1 MAQCLSAECL
11 QQIISY
17 LEGDNKSLHSCLLVN
32 RFWCY
37 NTVST
42 LWSRPWCFYEITQ
55 TSATSLIQTYVDCL
69 SEAAKINLYSNGII
83 CRNHLKSAPPIFDY
97 PSFLRSLDY
106 DYMYWTISQ
115 WLVSCWL
122 YRVLNYEE
130 EVNECQTDRIEEC
143 IIRFAPDERFNND
156 EYNEIEEENERKT
169 ILVVRELCNLF
180 KNRCRTFHDLHLEN
194 KAIQSNEFLFLP
206 SSTDHCNYLTNLR
219 QLVCLGDNKSELL
232 LAISEVCKNL
242 RKVSIGFPLALQWK
256 SHYESDAMSLGTL
269 IEKQTR
275 LESVCLYGYK
285 RLISYL
291 IESLL
296 SQSKSLNILELM
308 YTDFREAQDYQ
319 SLALLPSCKNL
330 KSLKIHNCFIPP
342 DERIMPL
349 TSLQQ
354 LEEFDFC
361 NEWNPLYP
369 LIQQKFWDE
378 LFLNNANTLR
388 KLSLWWVRSDSKDG
402 AKIIE
407 SITKRCSKNISI
419 LHLPILWTHEIL
431 TLFDHCRQLKEFS
444 FSGDD
449 LDANEFLS
457 QLGAF
462 IPTTLRSL
470 TIKDGHSG
478 GWNFTEKSLYSFLS
492 SCQAKLQIMDLTSCS
507 CMTDRHYDVISRRG
521 IINCLHK

>member
-1 MAQCLSAECL
+1 MVQGLSAECL

-17 LEGDNKSLHSCLLVN
+17 LEDDNRSLHSCLLVN

-42 LWSRPWCFYEITQ
+42 LWSRPWCSYEITQ
-55 TSATSLIQTYVDCL
+55 TSATSLIQTYIDCL
-69 SEAAKINLYSNGII
+69 SEEAKIDLYNNGII
-83 CRNHLKSAPPIFDY
+83 YRNHLKSAPPIFDY
-97 PSFLRSLDY
+97 PSFLRSLNY
-106 DYMYWTISQ
+106 DYMHWSISQ
-115 WLVSCWL
+115 WLISCWL

-130 EVNECQTDRIEEC
+130 EVNECQTDRIEDC

-156 EYNEIEEENERKT
+156 EYNEIEDENERKT
-169 ILVVRELCNLF
+169 IIIAKELCNLF
-180 KNRCRTFHDLHLEN
+180 KDRCSTFHDLHLEN
-194 KAIQSNEFLFLP
+194 KAIQCDGFLFLP
-206 SSTDHCNYLTNLR
+206 SSTDSCNYLKNLR

-232 LAISEVCKNL
+232 LAISEVCKDL

-256 SHYESDAMSLGTL
+256 SHYESDAMSL
-269 IEKQTR
+269 
-275 LESVCLYGYK
+275 
-285 RLISYL
+285 
-291 IESLL
+291 ESLL
-296 SQSKSLNILELM
+296 SQSKSLNFLELM

-319 SLALLPSCKNL
+319 SLALLPSCKKLKKNL
-330 KSLKIHNCFIPP
+330 IFV
-342 DERIMPL
+342 
-349 TSLQQ
+349 
-354 LEEFDFC
+354 

-431 TLFDHCRQLKEFS
+431 TLFDHCRHLKEFS

-457 QLGAF
+457 QLGQF

-478 GWNFTEKSLYSFLS
+478 GWNLLRNRYILFFLVVRLNY
-492 SCQAKLQIMDLTSCS
+492 KLWT
-507 CMTDRHYDVISRRG
+507 
-521 IINCLHK
+521 

>member
-1 MAQCLSAECL
+1 MAQGLSPECL

-37 NTVST
+37 NTVNT
-42 LWSRPWCFYEITQ
+42 LWSSPWRSYEITQ

-69 SEAAKINLYSNGII
+69 SEESKINLYNNGIT
-83 CRNHLKSAPPIFDY
+83 CRNPLKSASPIFDY

-106 DYMYWTISQ
+106 DYMYWSISQ
-115 WLVSCWL
+115 WLISCWL

-130 EVNECQTDRIEEC
+130 EVNECQTNCVEDC
-143 IIRFAPDERFNND
+143 IIRCAPDERFNEYDD
-156 EYNEIEEENERKT
+156 EVEENKRKT
-169 ILVVRELCNLF
+169 ILVTRELCNLF
-180 KNRCRTFHDLHLEN
+180 KDRCRTFHDLHLEN
-194 KAIQSNEFLFLP
+194 KAIQSDEFLFLP
-206 SSTDHCNYLTNLR
+206 SSIDPCNYLANLR

-232 LAISEVCKNL
+232 LAISGVCKNL
-242 RKVSIGFPLALQWK
+242 RKISIGFPLELQWK
-256 SHYESDAMSLGTL
+256 SHYESDALSLSTL

-285 RLISYL
+285 RLISCL

-308 YTDFREAQDYQ
+308 YMDFREAQDYQ

-342 DERIMPL
+342 DERIMQL

-378 LFLNNANTLR
+378 LFINNAKTLR
-388 KLSLWWVRSDSKDG
+388 KLSLCWVRSDSKDG

-431 TLFDHCRQLKEFS
+431 TIFDYCKHLEEFS

-449 LDANEFLS
+449 LDANEFFS
-457 QLGAF
+457 QLGEF
-462 IPTTLRSL
+462 IPVTLRSL

-478 GWNFTEKSLYSFLS
+478 GWNFTENSLYSFLS
-492 SCQAKLQIMDLTSCS
+492 NCQAKLQIMDLASCS
-507 CMTDRHYDVISRRG
+507 CMTDRHYDVISKRG